1 MPDSQQYLPPQRLQ
15 CLSPLQRRR
24 LFDDEPLCIPHF
36 RDLANM
42 CTRNMCTRMCFEAMN
57 MNYFVRAVAI
67 SSQASSAGVSSAARV
82 RSPSPSG

>member
-1 MPDSQQYLPPQRLQ
+1 MPDSQQYPPPERLQ

-24 LFDDEPLCIPHF
+24 LFDDEPLCIPNF

-42 CTRNMCTRMCFEAMN
+42 CTRMRFEVLN
-57 MNYFVRAVAI
+57 TTYFVRAVAI

-82 RSPSPSG
+82 